1 MFRSEPDFVSWLSR
15 QARTRDRRV
24 RLGIGDDAALVR
36 MGRGRELALTTD
48 FSIEGVHFNQRLHPP
63 QSVGHRALARAL
75 SDLAAMGTEP
85 RFALVSLA
93 ISKGTTSQ
101 WMEGFYEG
109 IRLLAERFGV
119 SIIGG
124 DTAVVSGCITVDA
137 IAAGE
142 VGRGQ
147 AVLRSGARP
156 GDLIFVSGRL
166 GVSELGLRLLKSRT
180 TRSHGVAMAADAAA
194 ESRAIHHHLFP
205 EPQCR
210 LGRYLAARRLATAMM
225 DLSDGLS
232 SDLTRLCEASRVGAR
247 IREDLIP
254 APAMPSREQALHL
267 ALHGGEDYEL
277 LFTVPP
283 SKVKNLPRSFRGAAI
298 RQIGE
303 ISRNRKLTLIEPGG
317 RRTLLQPSGY
327 DHFRKK

>member
-1 MFRSEPDFVSWLSR
+1 MFLSEPDFVRWLSR
-15 QARTRDRRV
+15 LARTRDRRV

-36 MGRGRELALTTD
+36 VGRGHELALTTD
-48 FSIEGVHFNQRLHPP
+48 FSIEGVHFNERLHPP
-63 QSVGHRALARAL
+63 QSVGHRALARTL
-75 SDLAAMGTEP
+75 SDLAAMGAEP

-93 ISKGTTSQ
+93 ISKRTTEQ
-101 WMEGFYEG
+101 WLEGFYEG
-109 IRLLAERFGV
+109 MRLLARRFGV

-124 DTAVVSGCITVDA
+124 DTAVISGSVTVDA

-142 VGRGQ
+142 VARGQ
-147 AVLRSGARP
+147 AVWRSGGRP

-166 GVSELGLRLLKSRT
+166 GISELGLRLLKSRT
-180 TRSHGVAMAADAAA
+180 THSHGVATASDPAAA
-194 ESRAIHHHLFP
+194 SSAIHHHLFP

-210 LGRYLAARRLATAMM
+210 LGRYLAARHLANAMM

-232 SDLTRLCEASRVGAR
+232 SDLARLCEASGVGAR

-254 APAMPSREQALHL
+254 APEMPSRERALHL

-277 LFTVPP
+277 LFTIPP
-283 SKVKNLPRSFRGAAI
+283 SKVKNLPKRFRGATI

-303 ISRNRKLTLIEPGG
+303 ICRNRKLTLIEPRG
-317 RRTLLQPSGY
+317 RKIPLQPSGY
-327 DHFRKK
+327 DHFRK